1 MKFLKTYL
9 IVTSVIF
16 HLGIAMSLIWIIPTI
31 SHACRV
37 GTQWAEST
45 TIAKTG
51 VVEDVSE
58 IMRGNLKYKGY
69 WLKYE
74 GQDLY
79 VQGLDSDDIHKG
91 DTVHVTVNEHPY
103 GPLNTL
109 IVTVSKKSD

>member
-1 MKFLKTYL
+1 MKILKIYL

-31 SHACRV
+31 SHACKV
-37 GTQWAEST
+37 GTQWAKST
-45 TIAKTG
+45 STAETG

-58 IMRGNLKYKGY
+58 IIRGDLKYKGY

-74 GQDLY
+74 GQNLY
-79 VQGLDSDDIHKG
+79 VQGLDSDEIQKG
-91 DTVHVTVNEHPY
+91 DAVQVIVNEHPY

-109 IVTVSKKSD
+109 IVTVSKK